1 MADAVKSKLD
11 EAQQE
16 FRRLSQVKEK
26 DERLV
31 VINNF
36 YASFFCIDI
45 IKELCEQ
52 NQDLQ
57 GYCKL
62 TVSLIGI
69 NNLSFCF

>member
-1 MADAVKSKLD
+1 MAAAVKSKLD

-16 FRRLSQVKEK
+16 FQRLSQVKEK

-45 IKELCEQ
+45 IKNCV
-52 NQDLQ
+52 NKIKT
-57 GYCKL
+57 YK
-62 TVSLIGI
+62 GI
-69 NNLSFCF
+69 VNSQCH